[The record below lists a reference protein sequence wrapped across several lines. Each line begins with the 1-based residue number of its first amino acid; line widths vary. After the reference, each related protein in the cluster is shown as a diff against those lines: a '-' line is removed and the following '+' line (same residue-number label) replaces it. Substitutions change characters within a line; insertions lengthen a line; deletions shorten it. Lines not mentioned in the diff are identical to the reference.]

1 MIDCS
6 TAWVPSCVSCQQVKE
21 LQEQV
26 HQLESRLSN
35 VQLALKQAQ
44 AKTTSQTQQF
54 TASVSSMD
62 AMSPSQ
68 SLQASPGG
76 GHKKPRSE
84 QTQAM
89 SGQRSPAQ
97 DARAGGTLDS
107 GAAAQSGSDYAASPS
122 GAVRSILLR
131 TAVLRQAPCLEHQ
144 KVFQ

>member
-1 MIDCS
+1 MR
-6 TAWVPSCVSCQQVKE
+6 E

-26 HQLESRLSN
+26 HHLESRLST

-54 TASVSSMD
+54 TASVSSVD

-76 GHKKPRSE
+76 GYKKPRSE

-89 SGQRSPAQ
+89 SGQRSLAQ

-107 GAAAQSGSDYAASPS
+107 GAAAQLGNDHVASPS
-122 GAVRSILLR
+122 GA
-131 TAVLRQAPCLEHQ
+131 C
-144 KVFQ
+144 

>member
-1 MIDCS
+1 M
-6 TAWVPSCVSCQQVKE
+6 KE

-44 AKTTSQTQQF
+44 AKTTPQSQQF

-68 SLQASPGG
+68 SLQASPAGG

-89 SGQRSPAQ
+89 SGQGSPAQ
-97 DARAGGTLDS
+97 DSRAGGTLDS

-131 TAVLRQAPCLEHQ
+131 TAVLSQAPCLEHQ